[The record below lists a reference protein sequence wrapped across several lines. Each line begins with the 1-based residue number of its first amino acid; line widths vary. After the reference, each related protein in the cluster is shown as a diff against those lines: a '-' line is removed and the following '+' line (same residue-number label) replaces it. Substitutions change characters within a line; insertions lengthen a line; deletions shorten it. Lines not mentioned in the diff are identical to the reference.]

1 MEASKVQIGL
11 LEGKIKLVD
20 LEIQA
25 LYSAER
31 RERRIGSFRRQIAS
45 PLTISRKCVAG
56 REIQYDKNLAD
67 FNQADSSA
75 LLILTVNMTKETLE
89 KGMRFSTTRD
99 MWLELHRLFD
109 GNVENKTYD
118 VCMQF
123 FSYVKQAD
131 EDIATHTCK
140 LKNLWNSLQK
150 EISKDKVTYGRTIVT
165 CLKFC

>member
-11 LEGKIKLVD
+11 LEGKSNWSTWKYKLCILLRGVRGG
-20 LEIQA
+20 LEVLEGKLQA
-25 LYSAER
+25 PKPLVEN
-31 RERRIGSFRRQIAS
+31 AS
-45 PLTISRKCVAG
+45 QEEKSR
-56 REIQYDKNLAD
+56 YDKNLAD

-89 KGMRFSTTRD
+89 KVMRFSTTRD

-140 LKNLWNSLQK
+140 LKNLWNSL
-150 EISKDKVTYGRTIVT
+150 
-165 CLKFC
+165 

>member
-11 LEGKIKLVD
+11 LKGKSNWSTWKYKLCILLRGVRGGLEVLEGKLQAPKPLV
-20 LEIQA
+20 EN
-25 LYSAER
+25 
-31 RERRIGSFRRQIAS
+31 AS
-45 PLTISRKCVAG
+45 QDEKSR
-56 REIQYDKNLAD
+56 YDKNLAD

-89 KGMRFSTTRD
+89 KVMRFSTTRD

-109 GNVENKTYD
+109 GNAENKTYD

-131 EDIATHTCK
+131 EDIATIRV
-140 LKNLWNSLQK
+140 S
-150 EISKDKVTYGRTIVT
+150 
-165 CLKFC
+165 